1 MKLNLNPY
9 KGMRDF
15 YPEDQKIFNYIFDNL
30 KEVVR
35 SFGYKQYNAPMIE
48 SEELYL
54 SKSSQEI
61 VNEQTYSFLDR
72 GNRKVVIRPEMTP
85 SVARM
90 VAAKRKSLN
99 YPLRWYSVP
108 NLLRYERP
116 QNGRFRE
123 HWQLNVDIF
132 GEDSVLAEIELL
144 EVIYNIFKK
153 FKASINDYT
162 IRINSRILIENILD
176 DLGVSKD
183 NYLDVFRIIDKKNK
197 IDSKSFKEE
206 LAKFIKNSKDI
217 DNLLQFLAIN
227 SLDQIPTKYKEGPSY
242 KNLNKIFTYLK
253 LPNLVFDTSIIRGFD
268 YYTDIVFEVTDNDPN
283 NNRSIMGGGRYDH
296 LIEQLEED
304 KLPIVGFGL
313 GDSSFLNFLRAHN
326 LIPELKNHQTLGVLL
341 IGDVYGGCFDLLN
354 QLRDNNIDTVIN
366 FSNTKIGQKIKWA
379 LREDLRYAIIVGEN
393 ELKMNKYNLKDLTN
407 STQQELTIEE
417 IIKTINK

>member
-15 YPEDQKIFNYIFDNL
+15 YPEDQQVFNFIFNNL
-30 KEVVR
+30 EEVVR
-35 SFGYKQYNAPMIE
+35 SFGYKEYNAPMIE

-61 VNEQTYSFLDR
+61 VNEQTYSFKDR
-72 GNRKVVIRPEMTP
+72 GGRQVVIRPEMTP

-90 VAAKRKSLN
+90 VAAKRKALN
-99 YPLRWYSVP
+99 YPLRWYSIP

-144 EVIYNIFKK
+144 NLISNIFNR
-153 FKASINDYT
+153 FKAKASDFS
-162 IRINSRILIENILD
+162 IRINSRVLIENILEH
-176 DLGVSKD
+176 LGVPKN

-197 IDSKSFKEE
+197 IDLDAFKEALSKYINNPKNIDE
-206 LAKFIKNSKDI
+206 LIE
-217 DNLLQFLAIN
+217 FLKI
-227 SLDQIPTKYKEGPSY
+227 SDLEQIPSKFKESASF
-242 KNLNKIFTYLK
+242 KNLNQVFTYLK

-283 NNRSIMGGGRYDH
+283 NSRSIMGGGRYDH
-296 LIEQLEED
+296 LIGQLGED
-304 KLPIVGFGL
+304 QLPIVGFGL
-313 GDSSFLNFLRAHN
+313 GDSSFLNFLKGHDLLPKLN
-326 LIPELKNHQTLGVLL
+326 NHQTIGVLL
-341 IGDVYGGCFDLLN
+341 IGDVYKKSMELIDLL
-354 QLRDNNIDTVIN
+354 RSNNIDTVVN
-366 FSNTKIGQKIKWA
+366 FSSNKIGQKIKWA
-379 LREDLRYAIIVGEN
+379 NKEDLRYVLVIGDN
-393 ELKMNKYNLKDLTN
+393 ELKTKRYPLKDLLN
-407 STQQELTIEE
+407 SIQEELSLED
-417 IIKTINK
+417 IIKKFKK

>member
-1 MKLNLNPY
+1 
-9 KGMRDF
+9 MRDF

-30 KEVVR
+30 KEVVK

-61 VNEQTYSFLDR
+61 VNEQTYSFIDR

-85 SVARM
+85 SVSRM

-132 GEDSVLAEIELL
+132 GEESVLAEIELINI
-144 EVIYNIFKK
+144 IYNIFKK
-153 FKASINDYT
+153 FKASTSDYT
-162 IRINSRILIENILD
+162 IRINSRILIENVLD
-176 DLGVSKD
+176 DLGVSKE

-206 LAKFIKNSKDI
+206 LGKFIKNPINIED
-217 DNLLQFLAIN
+217 LLQFLEIN
-227 SLDQIPTKYKEGPSY
+227 NLEQIPTKYKEGSSY
-242 KNLNKIFTYLK
+242 QNLYQIFSYLK

-268 YYTDIVFEVTDNDPN
+268 YYTDIVFEVTDNDPAN
-283 NNRSIMGGGRYDH
+283 SRSIMGGGRYDH
-296 LIEQLEED
+296 LIEQLGED
-304 KLPIVGFGL
+304 NLPIVGFGL
-313 GDSSFLNFLRAHN
+313 GDSSFFNFLSGHN
-326 LIPELKNHQTLGVLL
+326 LIPKLENHNTLGVLL
-341 IGDVYGGCFDLLN
+341 IGNVYEGSINLLN
-354 QLRDNNIDTVIN
+354 QLRDNNIDTVVN
-366 FSNTKIGQKIKWA
+366 FSNNKIGQKIKWA
-379 LREDLRYAIIVGEN
+379 LREDLRYVIIVGEN
-393 ELKMNKYNLKDLTN
+393 ELKTNKYNLKDLLH
-407 STQQELTIEE
+407 STQEELSIEE
-417 IIKTINK
+417 IIRTIKK

>member
-1 MKLNLNPY
+1 MILNLNPY

-206 LAKFIKNSKDI
+206 LGKFIKSPKDI
-217 DNLLQFLAIN
+217 DNLLQFLAMN
-227 SLDQIPTKYKEGPSY
+227 SLEQIPTKYKEGTSY
-242 KNLNKIFTYLK
+242 KNLNQIFSYLK

-268 YYTDIVFEVTDNDPN
+268 YYTDIVFEVTDNDPD

-296 LIEQLEED
+296 LIEQLGED

-326 LIPELKNHQTLGVLL
+326 LIPELKNHQTLGVLI
-341 IGDVYGGCFDLLN
+341 IGDVYEGCSDLLN
-354 QLRDNNIDTVIN
+354 QLRGNNIDTVIN
-366 FSNTKIGQKIKWA
+366 FSNAKIGQKIKWA
-379 LREDLRYAIIVGEN
+379 LREDLKYVIVVGEN
-393 ELKMNKYNLKDLTN
+393 ELKTNKYNLKDLTN
-407 STQQELTIEE
+407 STQEELTIEE